1 MNSAPPNGSSPNG
14 PQKKLFELSQKRLEK
29 FASLFPRVLI
39 RDDPETIHDA
49 RVGSRRLQQILRV
62 LFPKPTAK
70 KCRKL
75 IRMLRKVRRALGECR
90 NLDVMRELI
99 QEKIDAA
106 GNPVVRDAWDQ
117 LRVHLKEKQQRE
129 IIRAREQ
136 LSQCDIVDFVN
147 RARTLLGSA
156 ESSEEI
162 EPTLTKSIARA
173 LEEWTEAVNAAEQN
187 QAPEQIH
194 ALRIAGK
201 RLRYRVELVAELGNS
216 SAKTRI
222 KTLKTLQDQLGQW
235 HDHHVLVRLA
245 AKFLSRSDFL
255 ATHPDL
261 SRALLVEMERERRRN
276 DTAVGN
282 ILKSAEKIRDAWVG
296 VETKLPEET
305 PP

>member
-29 FASLFPRVLI
+29 FASLLPRVLI

-62 LFPKPTAK
+62 LFPKPAPK
-70 KCRKL
+70 QCRKL
-75 IRMLRKVRRALGECR
+75 IRMLRKVRRALGDCR
-90 NLDVMRELI
+90 NHDVMEELI
-99 QEKIDAA
+99 REKIDAA

-117 LRVHLKEKQQRE
+117 LKVRVQERQKRE
-129 IIRAREQ
+129 LIRAREE

-147 RARTLLGSA
+147 RARRLLGSA
-156 ESSEEI
+156 QWSKEI
-162 EPTLTKSIARA
+162 EPTLTKGITRA
-173 LEEWTEAVNAAEQN
+173 LEEWTQAVDATKESQT
-187 QAPEQIH
+187 PEQIH

-201 RLRYRVELVAELGNS
+201 RLRYRVEMLAELGDG
-216 SAKTRI
+216 SAKARI

>member
-70 KCRKL
+70 KYRKL

-117 LRVHLKEKQQRE
+117 LGVHLKEKQQRE

-222 KTLKTLQDQLGQW
+222 RTLKTLQDQLGQW

>member
-70 KCRKL
+70 KYRKL

-129 IIRAREQ
+129 IMRAREQ

-305 PP
+305 PS

>member
-156 ESSEEI
+156 ESSKEI

-173 LEEWTEAVNAAEQN
+173 LEEWTEAVNAAEQS

>member
-14 PQKKLFELSQKRLEK
+14 SQKKLFELSQKRLEK
-29 FASLFPRVLI
+29 FASLLPRVLI

-62 LFPKPTAK
+62 LFPKPAPK
-70 KCRKL
+70 QCRKL
-75 IRMLRKVRRALGECR
+75 IRMLRKVRRALGDCR
-90 NLDVMRELI
+90 NHDVMGELI
-99 QEKIDAA
+99 REKIDAA

-117 LRVHLKEKQQRE
+117 LKVRVQERQKRE
-129 IIRAREQ
+129 LIRAREE

-147 RARTLLGSA
+147 RARRLLGSA
-156 ESSEEI
+156 QWSKEI
-162 EPTLTKSIARA
+162 EPTLTKGITRA
-173 LEEWTEAVNAAEQN
+173 LEEWTQAVDATKESQT
-187 QAPEQIH
+187 PEQIH

-201 RLRYRVELVAELGNS
+201 RLRYRVEMLAELGDG

-296 VETKLPEET
+296 AEPKLPQET

>member
-70 KCRKL
+70 KYRKL